1 MKNGSEV
8 RNLYKSIGD
17 PPSGGIKSVTE
28 GVLVSPFLLAVLGAG
43 GSLLL
48 FIKIIYHDHDIFNIL
63 NQESCSPSSSAR

>member
-1 MKNGSEV
+1 MLSLTFSANQASPELPEVSTEDVKNGSEV

-17 PPSGGIKSVTE
+17 PPSGIKSVTD

-48 FIKIIYHDHDIFNIL
+48 L
-63 NQESCSPSSSAR
+63 AAVT

>member
-1 MKNGSEV
+1 MLTFSANQASPELPEVSTEDVKNGNEV

-17 PPSGGIKSVTE
+17 PQSGIKRVTD

-48 FIKIIYHDHDIFNIL
+48 L
-63 NQESCSPSSSAR
+63 AAVT

>member
-1 MKNGSEV
+1 MLSFTFSANQASPELPEDVKNGSEV

-48 FIKIIYHDHDIFNIL
+48 L
-63 NQESCSPSSSAR
+63 AAVA